1 MAVKAGTPKG
11 YCCVLGLLR
20 DLRKRRKSVRCQE
33 TGLRAAE
40 RQWQRRRER
49 WGERNCYQQTNL
61 LLREVSIQNGH
72 FTNHH
77 LPSSKGKRIMFC
89 VTFCYLILRK
99 IVTLRSFRNNV
110 CFSSSHAIFSSS
122 YLLKKT
128 KLKLISYNV
137 CNKITYLGA

>member
-1 MAVKAGTPKG
+1 MYFWGPFRVRRRASDLCKR
-11 YCCVLGLLR
+11 VLAPQSANG
-20 DLRKRRKSVRCQE
+20 KR
-33 TGLRAAE
+33 AE
-40 RQWQRRRER
+40 RER
-49 WGERNCYQQTNL
+49 AKL
-61 LLREVSIQNGH
+61 LPTISAAAVSIQNGH

-89 VTFCYLILRK
+89 VTFCYLILKK
-99 IVTLRSFRNNV
+99 IVTFRSFRNNV

-128 KLKLISYNV
+128 KLKLISYHV